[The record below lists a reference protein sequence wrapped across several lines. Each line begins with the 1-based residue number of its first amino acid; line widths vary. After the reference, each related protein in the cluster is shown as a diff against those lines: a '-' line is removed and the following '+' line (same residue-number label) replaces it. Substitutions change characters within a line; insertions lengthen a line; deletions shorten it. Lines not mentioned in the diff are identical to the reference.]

1 MKRTVKSW
9 RLEDLDKE
17 RARITFP
24 EFQREKQLWSV
35 EKKRLLIDSIMRDID
50 IPKLYFYLNDKK
62 EFEVIDGQQR
72 LWAIWDYF
80 GDQYA
85 YEINDKP
92 RTFSQLNGEQ
102 ATLKNY
108 KLEIT
113 IIEEADEE
121 YLREMFLRLQFGL
134 LLNTGEKL
142 HALSGAMKDYVFNE
156 LVQEPFIT
164 NLSIPNRRYA
174 RETLCAQICINSFT
188 RAKVE
193 VFART
198 RYEDLRDFFIEY
210 EHPTGKNL
218 TFFRSQSKRIA
229 VVLHGLWSCFQEQT
243 VGLRSRAYILSI
255 YLLYEE
261 IAGPEGELSS
271 KDRTAFST
279 FIMKLWKRLREE
291 IGAGFAR
298 SNQEL
303 YTFETYL
310 SSASGERYQIERRHQ
325 KLKQYFN
332 HFKATNKIMGD

>member
-1 MKRTVKSW
+1 MKRTVQSW
-9 RLEDLDKE
+9 RLEDLDKQ
-17 RARITFP
+17 RGRITFP

-50 IPKLYFYLNDKK
+50 IPKLYFYLNDKN

-85 YEINDKP
+85 YEINEKP

-102 ATLKNY
+102 DTLKNY
-108 KLEIT
+108 KLQIT
-113 IIEEADEE
+113 VIEEADEE

-156 LVQEPFIT
+156 LAQEPFIT

-174 RETLCAQICINSFT
+174 RETLCAQICINSFR

-193 VFART
+193 LFART

-218 TFFRSQSKRIA
+218 TFFRSQSKRITA
-229 VVLHGLWSCFQEQT
+229 ALHGLWSCFQET
-243 VGLRSRAYILSI
+243 TAGLRSRAYILCDISLVRRNRRPRRRVVI
-255 YLLYEE
+255 KRANSVFHVHIEIVGTAEAGDRRWFCQNKSRTLYVRDVSQQCVRGT
-261 IAGPEGELSS
+261 ISN
-271 KDRTAFST
+271 RTATS
-279 FIMKLWKRLREE
+279 
-291 IGAGFAR
+291 
-298 SNQEL
+298 
-303 YTFETYL
+303 ETQTVFQ
-310 SSASGERYQIERRHQ
+310 S
-325 KLKQYFN
+325 F
-332 HFKATNKIMGD
+332 